1 MNVPHELVPVIEWW
15 QKDGKKTAAIA
26 AVGAIIALGIYGWNA
41 KQAKFEN
48 EAADIAYKAAF
59 QSMGVEELEGAAES
73 YESSKAASAIK
84 LFLAKAYAARGEAGD
99 LEKAVA
105 IYEGLINASNKPE
118 AFAGLSEM
126 GLASCYETLGR
137 WEDAKKL
144 YEAGTNGFYFS
155 FDAKLGA
162 ARCVKGIEGVDK
174 AVAQLESL
182 KKDVEGVIGATMKI
196 DAAID
201 AVKRWE
207 KRAAPAPAP
216 APAAIEAKPAAENKF
231 DASKVTLAPEQGAAK
246 KPETPSAKAK

>member
-41 KQAKFEN
+41 KQVKFES
-48 EAADIAYKAAF
+48 EASDVAYKAAF
-59 QSMGVEELEGAAES
+59 QSMSVEELEGAADS
-73 YESSKAASAIK
+73 YGSSKAASAIK

-105 IYEGLINASNKPE
+105 VYEGLINSGNTPE

-144 YEAGTNGFYFS
+144 YEAGASIS
-155 FDAKLGA
+155 FFAFEAKLGA

-174 AVAQLESL
+174 AVAKLEAL
-182 KKDVEGVIGATMKI
+182 KKESEGVLGATMRI

-201 AVKRWE
+201 AVKRWK
-207 KRAAPAPAP
+207 KREAPAPAP
-216 APAAIEAKPAAENKF
+216 VPAAVEAKPAADAKF
-231 DASKVTLAPEQGAAK
+231 DASKVTLSPEQGAAK